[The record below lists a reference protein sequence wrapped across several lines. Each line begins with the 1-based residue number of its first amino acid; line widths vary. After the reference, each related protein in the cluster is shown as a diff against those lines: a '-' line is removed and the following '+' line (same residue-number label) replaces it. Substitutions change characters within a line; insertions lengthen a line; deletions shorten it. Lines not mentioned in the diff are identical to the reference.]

1 VLVCYILYYLLLH
14 YESLRTKAAISAFE
28 ATAAGALRAIALAA
42 DPEEWKN
49 MIISEARNLLEM
61 RKTESSATHK
71 SLRKAQAKTAQAN
84 AKAARLGALV
94 TSLNSRY
101 GRGAR
106 AAVDRVEQR
115 RRYDLDQDMATLKV
129 GDEVELFWTTIQL
142 ILIGSEL
149 RDPSASGEWHTAKII
164 KVNAAGGGLLFDV
177 QYDDAEESQEKKVRL
192 HSNKG
197 RKWRRRPPAAAAVA
211 AARGGGGVA
220 HLGAESDEQGRLAR
234 AAERRP
240 QQPREERVVEG
251 RAVPPARHAARSPE
265 IGRGLGGEMGQF
277 GWGLGG

>member
-1 VLVCYILYYLLLH
+1 MGT
-14 YESLRTKAAISAFE
+14 RTDNRANEPLANA
-28 ATAAGALRAIALAA
+28 ALRQ
-42 DPEEWKN
+42 
-49 MIISEARNLLEM
+49 
-61 RKTESSATHK
+61 
-71 SLRKAQAKTAQAN
+71 AQALEAERSILMEQNERNEKE
-84 AKAARLGALV
+84 AARLGALV

-177 QYDDAEESQEKKVRL
+177 QYDDAEESRETKVRL

-197 RKWRRRPPAAAAVA
+197 RKWRRRPPAAAAAAVA
-211 AARGGGGVA
+211 AARGVVDME
-220 HLGAESDEQGRLAR
+220 LEQEL
-234 AAERRP
+234 
-240 QQPREERVVEG
+240 
-251 RAVPPARHAARSPE
+251 
-265 IGRGLGGEMGQF
+265 
-277 GWGLGG
+277 